1 MSGVVNGLESSI
13 PSSLCMLLNLYGAS
27 CDENELNV
35 FDPNILIILE
45 FQKLI
50 YCSPKNQ
57 LLNGFTNLN
66 LKCTLR
72 NNLLETNAYS
82 VKARK

>member
-1 MSGVVNGLESSI
+1 MSGVVNGLERSI

-35 FDPNILIILE
+35 FDPNILIVVE

-50 YCSPKNQ
+50 YCCPRNL
-57 LLNGFTNLN
+57 LLNGFTDRN
-66 LKCTLR
+66 LKSTLR
-72 NNLLETNAYS
+72 NNLLETNT
-82 VKARK
+82 